1 MSNDTLMPGIRV
13 AHVFGTIAMDTGIN
27 VQVVSDA
34 PRSEVEPA
42 VARALEWFEVVER
55 ICTRFDP
62 TSEVMRLLETVGQP
76 VTVSTLLFE
85 TVAFALDLAHAT
97 HGAFDP
103 TIGAHIEQLG
113 FRTNYRTGQV
123 ITTPVQRT
131 GASYRDIALDR
142 ERRTITLRK
151 PVILDLNAIA
161 KGLAIDLAMQE
172 LGAFRDVCVE
182 AGGDLAVRGHN
193 ASRDLWHI
201 GIQHPRAQ
209 GLLSRTLHL
218 TDAAVCT
225 SGDYERR
232 GDSGASHVQ
241 NARTRAAIEDLASVT
256 VVASTAMAADGL
268 STAAM
273 VLGRAQAVSF
283 LAAHDVAGLVIA
295 PDGTQE
301 SVGL

>member
-1 MSNDTLMPGIRV
+1 MMPVTPRIR
-13 AHVFGTIAMDTGIN
+13 APHAFGTISMDTGVN
-27 VQVVSDA
+27 VQIVSDA
-34 PRSEVEPA
+34 PRSEIEPM
-42 VARALEWFEVVER
+42 VNRALKWFDAVER

-62 TSEVMRLLETVGQP
+62 ASEVMQLLEVVGPP
-76 VTVSTLLFE
+76 VVVSTLLFE
-85 TVAFALDLAHAT
+85 AVAFAVDLAHAT
-97 HGAFDP
+97 AGAFDP

-123 ITTPVQRT
+123 VDTPVQRI
-131 GASYRDIALDR
+131 GATYRDIVLDR
-142 ERRTITLRK
+142 AARTITLRK

-172 LGAFRDVCVE
+172 LTVFRDVCLE
-182 AGGDLAVRGHN
+182 AGGDLAVRGRN
-193 ASRDLWHI
+193 ASGDLWQV
-201 GIQHPRAQ
+201 GIQHPRAD

-218 TDAAVCT
+218 TDTAVCT

-232 GDSGASHVQ
+232 GDGGASHVQ
-241 NARTRAAIEDLASVT
+241 NARTHAAISDLASVT
-256 VVASTAMAADGL
+256 VIASTAMAADGL

-273 VLGRAQAVSF
+273 VLGHDQALSF

-295 PDGTQE
+295 PDGTVQ